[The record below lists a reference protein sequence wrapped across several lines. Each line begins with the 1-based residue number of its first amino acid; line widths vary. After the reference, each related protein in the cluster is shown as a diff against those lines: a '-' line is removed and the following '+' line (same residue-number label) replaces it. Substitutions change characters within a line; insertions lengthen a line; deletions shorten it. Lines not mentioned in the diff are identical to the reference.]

1 MRPCYAESSNRKTRA
16 DMAEKERIPIS
27 AIVPCYNEASLI
39 ETCYREIS
47 RVLVEN
53 FDDGHEILFVD
64 DGSDDGTLELLAK
77 ICAADD
83 SVRVISLSRRF
94 GKESALSAGLIH
106 CRGDLALLID
116 ADLQDPP
123 SLLSEMLS
131 VLRREECNVVY
142 GVRKSRRKDGLFK
155 RLTAKLYYRVLS
167 GLSETD
173 MPVDAADFKLV
184 DRHIIEAY
192 RQFGE
197 RNKYVRGLLYWAG
210 FKQVPLYYDRA
221 DRISGKTKFT
231 ACSLAQLA
239 TTGILY
245 FSKKPLQIII
255 TFGLFCIA
263 VGVLLLIWMLVSV
276 LSPAIQPASGWSS
289 IITAVVFF
297 SGVQLLTLGVIGGYI
312 GNIFD
317 EVKRRPEYI
326 VKRYINFGDG

>member
-27 AIVPCYNEASLI
+27 AIVPCYNEAGLI

-64 DGSDDGTLELLAK
+64 DGSDDATL
-77 ICAADD
+77 
-83 SVRVISLSRRF
+83 
-94 GKESALSAGLIH
+94 
-106 CRGDLALLID
+106 
-116 ADLQDPP
+116 
-123 SLLSEMLS
+123 
-131 VLRREECNVVY
+131 
-142 GVRKSRRKDGLFK
+142 
-155 RLTAKLYYRVLS
+155 
-167 GLSETD
+167 
-173 MPVDAADFKLV
+173 
-184 DRHIIEAY
+184 
-192 RQFGE
+192 
-197 RNKYVRGLLYWAG
+197 
-210 FKQVPLYYDRA
+210 
-221 DRISGKTKFT
+221 
-231 ACSLAQLA
+231 
-239 TTGILY
+239 
-245 FSKKPLQIII
+245 
-255 TFGLFCIA
+255 GLFCIA